1 MIVDESGG
9 GKKECTGIERS
20 GKERGNWGTEMSE
33 RKGEAQRVF
42 GRNGD
47 RAWNH
52 EAFPSEPAIVFRS
65 PTFKLVLHSLFLF
78 GF

>member
-20 GKERGNWGTEMSE
+20 GKERGNWGTERSE
-33 RKGEAQRVF
+33 RKGEAERVC

-52 EAFPSEPAIVFRS
+52 EAFPSESAMFFFVHQPS
-65 PTFKLVLHSLFLF
+65 N
-78 GF
+78 